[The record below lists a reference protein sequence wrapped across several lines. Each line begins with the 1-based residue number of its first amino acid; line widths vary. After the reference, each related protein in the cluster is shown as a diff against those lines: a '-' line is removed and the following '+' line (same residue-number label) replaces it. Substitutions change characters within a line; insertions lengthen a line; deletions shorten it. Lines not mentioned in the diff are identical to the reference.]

1 MTTEKE
7 QKPIIPPFLNQCVK
21 SFTAV
26 CEAMP
31 NPLMI
36 VGDTGTGKGYVF
48 LREFE
53 RHFLEKQPD
62 AKIRRVNVAMIP
74 ETLIEDAL
82 FGHDKGAFTGADKE
96 RIGLVENHD
105 LLILEEIGTLPQH
118 VQAKLLTFIED
129 KKYYRV
135 GGDEEKDAEDIQ
147 IVATTNMKT
156 IATNSK
162 EEGFRLDFWSRF
174 FKFDVDPLHK
184 RRDDIL
190 HYFAHFAPETFQKL
204 RPWEAMTLL
213 CYHWPG
219 NVRELKTL
227 AMEIEVRKRERP
239 GGPLVAWHTR
249 FHEALIGT
257 QTGLSLDACTRFRN
271 SLRMN
276 GIDVDF
282 LEKALNHYGLG
293 LNMLSKEEP
302 FRKGDPAGLAALA
315 SVGLRFFADLFQK
328 DSSGNKNL
336 LADRTDYMIPITV
349 PYGTGALRINK
360 KKLNRLSADCLRYI
374 GIDAKGQ
381 LPNVKDVSE
390 FLTAIGMHETDPIPP
405 PETKDAGEEKTLQ
418 TRDECLRS
426 YYTGLL
432 NYTGG
437 NVSEATRI
445 SGDDK
450 RTMYKYLKKYG
461 LK

>member
-1 MTTEKE
+1 MTTKTDE
-7 QKPIIPPFLNQCVK
+7 PIIPPFLNLSVK

-53 RHFLEKQPD
+53 RHFLEKKPD

-82 FGHDKGAFTGADKE
+82 FGHDKGAFTGAIKE

-135 GGDEEKDAEDIQ
+135 GGDEEKDAKDIQ

-184 RRDDIL
+184 RRLDIL
-190 HYFAHFAPETFQKL
+190 HHFADFAPETFREL
-204 RPWEAMTLL
+204 RPWETMTLL

-227 AMEIEVRKRERP
+227 AMEIEVEKRERP
-239 GGPLVAWHTR
+239 EGPLVPWHTR

-257 QTGLSLDACTRFRN
+257 QTGLSWDACTRFRN
-271 SLRMN
+271 SLRIN

-293 LNMLSKEEP
+293 LDMLSKEEL
-302 FRKGDPAGLAALA
+302 FRKGDPACLAALA
-315 SVGLRFFADLFQK
+315 EVGLRFFADLFFK
-328 DSSGNKNL
+328 NAWANKNL
-336 LADRTDYMIPITV
+336 LADRTDYQIPI
-349 PYGTGALRINK
+349 GTPNGIGAPRINK
-360 KKLNRLSADCLRYI
+360 KKLIRLTAACLRYI
-374 GIDAKGQ
+374 GMDVRGK
-381 LPNVKDVSE
+381 LPNVKGVLE
-390 FLTAIGMHETDPIPP
+390 FLTAIGMHNPDPIPA
-405 PETKDAGEEKTLQ
+405 PEAKTAGEEKTLQ